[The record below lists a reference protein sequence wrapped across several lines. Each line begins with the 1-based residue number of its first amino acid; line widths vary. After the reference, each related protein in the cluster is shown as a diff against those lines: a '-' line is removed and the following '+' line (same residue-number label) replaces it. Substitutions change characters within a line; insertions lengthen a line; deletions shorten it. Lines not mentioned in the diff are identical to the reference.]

1 MVHISSLGTEIQFY
15 FQKESV
21 KKPEF
26 HLNSLSQAS
35 PYLKRITVILISL
48 KRPSLLQETFRKCA
62 EQNASFVTPPS
73 TQVMVDFMRE
83 TQKFHANFL
92 TPIGRYNSTHYSDG
106 GILRKLSDLESTNL
120 LSMEN
125 TCNYTYKYH
134 YPCDDHHKDENR
146 SIFTKPLLYWG
157 EEDFYVSSE

>member
-1 MVHISSLGTEIQFY
+1 M
-15 FQKESV
+15 
-21 KKPEF
+21 
-26 HLNSLSQAS
+26 
-35 PYLKRITVILISL
+35 
-48 KRPSLLQETFRKCA
+48 QETFKKCA

-73 TQVMVDFMRE
+73 TLVMVDFMRE
-83 TQKFHANFL
+83 TQKFYANFL
-92 TPIGRYNSTHYSDG
+92 TPLGRYNSTHYSDG